1 MRMRL
6 ITVGYLNLI
15 NVIIFMRLMRQ
26 NGNIFSL
33 TVKQKA
39 YTLM

>member
-1 MRMRL
+1 MRMRS

-33 TVKQKA
+33 TVLNKKL
-39 YTLM
+39 TL